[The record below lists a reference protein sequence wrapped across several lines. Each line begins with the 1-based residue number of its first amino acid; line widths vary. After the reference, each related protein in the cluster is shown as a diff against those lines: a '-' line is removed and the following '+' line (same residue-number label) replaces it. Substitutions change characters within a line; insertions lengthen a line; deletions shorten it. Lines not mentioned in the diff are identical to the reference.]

1 MYEILFFSRYQ
12 SGFAP
17 PGDIKFEDLS
27 KLDPET
33 ATHSQFSSKVM
44 NRMTLKETL
53 SVHKLKKRPGI
64 FSMFGNKVIF
74 NTNNVV

>member
-1 MYEILFFSRYQ
+1 M
-12 SGFAP
+12 
-17 PGDIKFEDLS
+17 
-27 KLDPET
+27 DPET
-33 ATHSQFSSKVM
+33 ASHSQFSSKVM

-74 NTNNVV
+74 TLCLMELFDFIIILM